1 MGEGMTARSDA
12 GQTAEATEVP
22 TGRLRPILTVC
33 ILVYLLDGLVH
44 SIMGPL
50 APQIAASLQ
59 MSHAE
64 LGPVFSA
71 NLIGQSIGLIVFPL
85 LAGKIG
91 NRKVVIL
98 TAAGFGSF
106 ELAAGFAT
114 SWEMLFAIRLLTG
127 LFLGGALPTCLA
139 IVTAAAPLHRRGIV
153 IMALF
158 TGYGLGA
165 TLAGLAVAV
174 FGEAGWRHALIAV
187 GVCCMLTA
195 IAVWVWL
202 RVPDGAALNNEQRD
216 GGGTS
221 NPLRIFA
228 PRYLLGTSMLWLLF
242 ISMLTISYCLN
253 SWLPTLLVEVGH
265 DQSVAAISVTT
276 FSLGG
281 IIAALGVGVLIDRWG
296 ATRVL
301 TTFLVISTGMLLLVG
316 QILATASSDV
326 LLLLLGVCGFFV
338 LGAYG
343 GVNVVLAGYY
353 PAPLRAVGIGW
364 AKSVGRI
371 GTMVAPVLI
380 GFALMQGIPGT
391 TVMSLFALP
400 AALAAIAVLVIGL
413 SRARAS
419 RADVISPAVAS

>member
-1 MGEGMTARSDA
+1 MTARNDA
-12 GQTAEATEVP
+12 GQVAEVP
-22 TGRLRPILTVC
+22 EVQKGRLAPILTVC
-33 ILVYLLDGLVH
+33 TLVYMLDGLVH

-50 APQIAASLQ
+50 APQIATSLQ

-64 LGPVFSA
+64 MGPVFSA
-71 NLIGQSIGLIVFPL
+71 NLIGQSLGLIVFPL
-85 LAGKIG
+85 LAGRIG

-114 SWEMLFAIRLLTG
+114 NWEVLFSLRLLTG
-127 LFLGGALPTCLA
+127 FFLGGALPTCLA
-139 IVTAAAPLHRRGIV
+139 IVTAASPAHRRGIV
-153 IMALF
+153 TMTLF

-174 FGEAGWRHALIAV
+174 FGETGWRSAMIAV

-195 IAVWVWL
+195 IVVWVWL
-202 RVPDGAALNNEQRD
+202 RVPEGGASSDGEQEEE
-216 GGGTS
+216 GTS

-228 PRYLLGTSMLWLLF
+228 PRYLVGTLMLWLLF

-296 ATRVL
+296 ATGVL
-301 TTFLVISTGMLLLVG
+301 TTFLVISTGMLFLIG
-316 QILATASSDV
+316 QVLATASSNMLLV
-326 LLLLLGVCGFFV
+326 LLGICGFFV

-353 PAPLRAVGIGW
+353 PAPLRALGIGW
-364 AKSVGRI
+364 TKSVGRI

-380 GFALMQGIPGT
+380 GFALTRGIQGA

-400 AALAAIAVLVIGL
+400 AALAATAVLVVGL
-413 SRARAS
+413 LRAPRTN
-419 RADVISPAVAS
+419 RADVASQAVAS